1 MVLTKKEILKAV
13 EENELAFSPNLD
25 GFQVQPHAI
34 DLRLG
39 YTFRMPKAWELTKEG
54 RAAVQ
59 LDPTQDKSDSFE
71 EITIKEG
78 QYFEIL
84 PKEFVLGTTLEEI
97 HLASNH
103 LMGVL
108 YPRSSVNRRGL
119 AINMSGII
127 DVGYKGRL
135 IIPLM
140 NNTESQVIRLY
151 PGERVCQV
159 VFMELSSSLNK
170 ADAQRHGLTKAKY
183 HEKKHVASRKDRN
196 DENILIRSG
205 KLSQLKKTYA
215 FKEPVKK

>member
-1 MVLTKKEILKAV
+1 MVLAKKEILEAV
-13 EENELAFSPNLD
+13 AAKELEFEPGLD
-25 GFQVQPHAI
+25 GFQVQPHAV

-39 YTFRMPKAWELTKEG
+39 TLFRLPKLWELTKEG

-59 LDPTQDKSDSFE
+59 LDPTQDRGDTFE
-71 EITIKEG
+71 EIQLKPG

-84 PKEFVLGTTLEEI
+84 PKEFVLGTTYEEI
-97 HLASNH
+97 EIRSGK

-127 DVGYKGRL
+127 DAGYRGRL

-159 VFMELSSSLNK
+159 VFMSLSSELTMRE
-170 ADAQRHGLTKAKY
+170 ARQHGLTTAKY
-183 HEKKHVASRKDRN
+183 HDREEVASRRDKKE
-196 DENILIRSG
+196 ENELIRAG
-205 KLSQLKKTYA
+205 KLELLKKSFA
-215 FKEPVKK
+215 V